1 MGNCNKKPKRPR
13 DSVKDKLNIKDQPD
27 DKKQDY
33 AKVVLIGN
41 SGVGKTSIA
50 KRFTQG
56 KFDEYNQNTVGAAY
70 FEKKIV
76 NQVGQ
81 VLCMY
86 IWDTAGGEKYQA
98 LAPLYYR
105 VKIKSNV

>member
-13 DSVKDKLNIKDQPD
+13 ESVNKLRMKEDNVDEKNL
-27 DKKQDY
+27 DY
-33 AKVVLIGN
+33 AKIVLIGN

-50 KRFTQG
+50 KRFTAG
-56 KFDEYNQNTVGAAY
+56 NFDEYNQNTVGAAY
-70 FEKKIV
+70 FEKKV
-76 NQVGQ
+76 VGRDGK

-105 VKIKSNV
+105 VS